1 MQEYIQI
8 TGMVLK
14 AEPMGEYDR
23 RVVILTKEK
32 GKISAFG
39 STQA

>member
-1 MQEYIQI
+1 MQGFTEI

-14 AEPMGEYDR
+14 AEPIGEYDR

-32 GKISAFG
+32 GKI
-39 STQA
+39 